1 MRVGYVRVSTAEQ
14 NPARQVELM
23 KSLGVEKVFLDK
35 ISGKSTDRPQFNEM
49 LSFLRDGDTL
59 YVESFSRLSRSTKDL
74 LNTVG
79 VLSARGVQ
87 LVSDK
92 EKVDTNTPQGRFML
106 TVFAALS
113 ELERENILERQREGI
128 EIAKAA
134 GKYKG
139 RKPIAVTDR
148 FLGAARSWQEGSLPL
163 KDAIEQS
170 GLSESTFFRKC
181 KQQGIRR
188 VGVCEK
194 ADFSIVYGRDGIRVS
209 RLRSERTCRGKDG
222 R

>member
-23 KSLGVEKVFLDK
+23 KSLDVEKVFLDK
-35 ISGKSTDRPQFNEM
+35 ISGKNTDRPQFNEM

-128 EIAKAA
+128 EIAKAE

-194 ADFSIVYGRDGIRVS
+194 ADFGIVYGRDGIRVG

>member
-35 ISGKSTDRPQFNEM
+35 ISGKNTDRPQFNEM

-128 EIAKAA
+128 EIAKTE

-139 RKPIAVTDR
+139 RKPVETTDR
-148 FLGAARSWQEGSLPL
+148 FFFVAKAWSEGNLAL
-163 KDAIEQS
+163 KDAIEES
-170 GLSESTFFRKC
+170 GMSSSTFFRRC
-181 KQQGIRR
+181 KQYNIHK
-188 VGVCEK
+188 ESSK
-194 ADFSIVYGRDGIRVS
+194 SS
-209 RLRSERTCRGKDG
+209 
-222 R
+222 

>member
-35 ISGKSTDRPQFNEM
+35 ISGKNTDRPQFNEM
-49 LSFLRDGDTL
+49 LSFLREGDTL
-59 YVESFSRLSRSTKDL
+59 YVESFSRLSRSTRDL
-74 LNTVG
+74 LGTVS
-79 VLSARGVQ
+79 VLSGRGVQ

-128 EIAKAA
+128 EIAKAE

-139 RKPIAVTDR
+139 TQADCGDR
-148 FLGAARSWQEGSLPL
+148 QISRCGSELAGGFSPAERRYRTVGA
-163 KDAIEQS
+163 
-170 GLSESTFFRKC
+170 
-181 KQQGIRR
+181 
-188 VGVCEK
+188 VGVHIL
-194 ADFSIVYGRDGIRVS
+194 S
-209 RLRSERTCRGKDG
+209 
-222 R
+222 

>member
-1 MRVGYVRVSTAEQ
+1 
-14 NPARQVELM
+14 M
-23 KSLGVEKVFLDK
+23 KFLGVEKTFLDK
-35 ISGKSTDRPQFNEM
+35 ISGKNTDRPQFTEM
-49 LSFLRDGDTL
+49 LSFLREGDTL

-74 LNTVG
+74 LNTVS

-128 EIAKAA
+128 EIAKSE

-148 FLGAARSWQEGSLPL
+148 FLSLAQDWSEGKVTL

-170 GLSESTFFRKC
+170 GMSSSTFFRKC
-181 KQQGIRR
+181 KQAGIRR
-188 VGVCEK
+188 
-194 ADFSIVYGRDGIRVS
+194 
-209 RLRSERTCRGKDG
+209 CRE
-222 R
+222 

>member
-23 KSLGVEKVFLDK
+23 KSLDVEKVFLDK
-35 ISGKSTDRPQFNEM
+35 ISGKNTDRPQFNEM

-74 LNTVG
+74 LNTAG

-128 EIAKAA
+128 EIAKAE

-188 VGVCEK
+188 VGV
-194 ADFSIVYGRDGIRVS
+194 
-209 RLRSERTCRGKDG
+209 
-222 R
+222 

>member
-1 MRVGYVRVSTAEQ
+1 
-14 NPARQVELM
+14 M
-23 KSLGVEKVFLDK
+23 KSLGVEKTFLDK
-35 ISGKSTDRPQFNEM
+35 ISGKNTDRPQFTEM
-49 LSFLRDGDTL
+49 LSFLREGDTL

-74 LNTVG
+74 LNTVS

-128 EIAKAA
+128 EIAKSE

-148 FLGAARSWQEGSLPL
+148 FLSLAQDWSEGKVTL

-170 GLSESTFFRKC
+170 GMSSSTFFRKC
-181 KQQGIRR
+181 KQAGIRR
-188 VGVCEK
+188 
-194 ADFSIVYGRDGIRVS
+194 
-209 RLRSERTCRGKDG
+209 CRE
-222 R
+222 

>member
-23 KSLGVEKVFLDK
+23 KSLDVEKVFLDK
-35 ISGKSTDRPQFNEM
+35 ISGKNTDRPQFNEM

-74 LNTVG
+74 LNTV
-79 VLSARGVQ
+79 GVQ

-128 EIAKAA
+128 EIAKAE

-188 VGVCEK
+188 VDV
-194 ADFSIVYGRDGIRVS
+194 
-209 RLRSERTCRGKDG
+209 
-222 R
+222 